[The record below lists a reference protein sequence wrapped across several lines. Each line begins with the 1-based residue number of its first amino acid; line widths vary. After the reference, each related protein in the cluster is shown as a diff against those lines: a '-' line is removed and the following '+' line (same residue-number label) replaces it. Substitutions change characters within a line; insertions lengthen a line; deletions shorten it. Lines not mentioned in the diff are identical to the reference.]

1 MAKLVQ
7 EIDTLTY
14 DFCRK
19 ERRRKL
25 NQFVRFE
32 LLGHLT
38 MNLIIDERSIFF
50 MKNKHFLSVRLLG
63 VLFIVLFAFL
73 MFSLAFNTL
82 ANLSNHNDE
91 DKST

>member
-1 MAKLVQ
+1 MK
-7 EIDTLTY
+7 
-14 DFCRK
+14 
-19 ERRRKL
+19 
-25 NQFVRFE
+25 
-32 LLGHLT
+32 
-38 MNLIIDERSIFF
+38 LIIDERSIFF

>member
-1 MAKLVQ
+1 
-7 EIDTLTY
+7 
-14 DFCRK
+14 
-19 ERRRKL
+19 
-25 NQFVRFE
+25 
-32 LLGHLT
+32 